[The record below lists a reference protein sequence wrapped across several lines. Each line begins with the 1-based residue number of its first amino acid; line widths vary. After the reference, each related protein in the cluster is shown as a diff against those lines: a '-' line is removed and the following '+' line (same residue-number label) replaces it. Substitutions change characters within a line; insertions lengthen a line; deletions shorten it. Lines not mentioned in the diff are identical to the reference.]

1 MTFTDPQKILIVDDA
16 IINIQVL
23 NELLKGEYRVFFATR
38 GNEALDIATTAL
50 PDLILLDVMMPDMDG
65 YDVCRKLKD
74 DPLLKEIPVIFI
86 TAMSQEQDEV
96 LGLELGAVDYITKPF
111 NLSLVRLRV
120 RNQLELKRQRDILER
135 LSLMDGLT
143 GLPNRRAFDE
153 CFDREWRRAWRKGW
167 DLSLIMLDIDYFKAY
182 NDTYGHIAGDDC
194 LKRIGSALAATLGR
208 GGDFIARYGGE
219 EFICVLPNT
228 DTAGATSMGEK
239 LRTMVE
245 ELQIPHQTS
254 SISPSV
260 TISLGVAHVTPD
272 KGVTPES
279 LVEQADA
286 MLYRAK
292 RDGRNRVASLPG

>member
-1 MTFTDPQKILIVDDA
+1 MTFTDQQKILIVDDA

-23 NELLKGEYRVFFATR
+23 NELLKGEYRIFFATR
-38 GNEALDIATTAL
+38 GSEALDIATTAL

-65 YDVCRKLKD
+65 YDICRKLKA

-228 DTAGATSMGEK
+228 DTRGAAAMGEK
-239 LRTMVE
+239 LRAMVE
-245 ELQIPHQTS
+245 ELQIPHQSS
-254 SISPSV
+254 SISPTV

-272 KGVTPES
+272 RGVTPES

-286 MLYRAK
+286 MLYHAK
-292 RDGRNRVASLPG
+292 RDGRNRVASLPE

>member
-1 MTFTDPQKILIVDDA
+1 MTFTDQQKILIVDDA

-38 GNEALDIATTAL
+38 GSEALDIATTAL
-50 PDLILLDVMMPDMDG
+50 PDLIMLDIMMPDMDG
-65 YDVCRKLKD
+65 YDICRKLKA

-228 DTAGATSMGEK
+228 DTAGATAMGEK

>member
-23 NELLKGEYRVFFATR
+23 NELLKGEYRIFFATR
-38 GNEALDIATTAL
+38 GSEALDIATTAL
-50 PDLILLDVMMPDMDG
+50 PDLILLDIMMPDIDG
-65 YDVCRKLKD
+65 YDICRKLKA

-228 DTAGATSMGEK
+228 DTAGATAMGEK

>member
-1 MTFTDPQKILIVDDA
+1 MTFTDQQKILIVDDA

-23 NELLKGEYRVFFATR
+23 NELLKGEYRIFFATR
-38 GNEALDIATTAL
+38 GSEALDIATTAL

-65 YDVCRKLKD
+65 YDICRKLKA

-228 DTAGATSMGEK
+228 DTRGAAAMGEK
-239 LRTMVE
+239 LRAMVE
-245 ELQIPHQTS
+245 ELQIPHQSS
-254 SISPSV
+254 SISPTV

-272 KGVTPES
+272 KGVAPES